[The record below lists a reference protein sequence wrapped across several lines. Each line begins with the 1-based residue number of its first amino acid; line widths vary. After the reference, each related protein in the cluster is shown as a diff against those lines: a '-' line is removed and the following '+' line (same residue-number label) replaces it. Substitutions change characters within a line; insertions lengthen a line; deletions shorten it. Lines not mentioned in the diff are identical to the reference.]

1 MLRFFKFFETL
12 IDPYQKYD
20 ERADFPTGLIAFYRA
35 MLWPA
40 RRLIAISLVLGGIF
54 ALAEAAL
61 IVYAGRLV
69 DILAETPPD
78 QLWERHG
85 GLLLWMA
92 AVAVLIRPAVLIL
105 DNLIMTQG
113 FYAPMGALIRWRT
126 HRKMLRQSLGFFT
139 DDFAGRIANKQIQLA
154 PALNDSVHQTIEAV
168 WYAAIYMAGVAVVLG
183 QTDARLLVPFGVWFA
198 SFIAAACWF
207 VPNVTRRGK
216 AVAEARSTLAG
227 RIVDSYANIQTVK
240 LFAHGRE
247 EEEYART
254 AMEDFRWVFH
264 RQARLYTA
272 LAVLLS
278 VLQVILIVGVIG
290 YSVWLWTE
298 GAISVG
304 AVAASTALVLRMLG
318 MMDWIMWTLSM
329 LFENI
334 GTVQE
339 GIDTVSR
346 PLRLRDKPDAKEF
359 KLTEG
364 AVRFRD
370 VTHKYGGGAGGVA
383 GIDLAIAGGERVGL
397 VGASGAGKSTLVSLV
412 LRFFDPDRGR
422 VTIDGWNLADC
433 TQESVRRHISMVTQ
447 ETSLLHRSIRD
458 NIRYGR
464 PDASDDQIR
473 HAARLVSADEFIP
486 DLRDHRGFSGL
497 DAHVG
502 ERGVRLSGGQRQRI
516 ALARAVLKDAP
527 ILILDEATSALDSE
541 AEAAIQDEL
550 EHLMRGKTVI
560 AVAHRL
566 STIQRMDRIVVL
578 DRGRI
583 AEQGDHRELLARD
596 GLYARFWARQS
607 GGMIGVNGDGESP
620 DQKVRVL

>member
-1 MLRFFKFFETL
+1 MLRFFETL
-12 IDPYQKYD
+12 IDPYQCYD
-20 ERADFPTGLIAFYRA
+20 EKAEFPTGLLAFYRV

-40 RRLIAISLVLGGIF
+40 RKLIAISLVLGGIF

-61 IVYAGRLV
+61 IRYAGQLV
-69 DILAETPPD
+69 DILGSTPPE
-78 QLWERHG
+78 QLWAEHG
-85 GLLLWMA
+85 DLLLWMI
-92 AVAVLIRPAVLIL
+92 AVALIIRPAVLII
-105 DNLIMTQG
+105 DNLVMTQG

-168 WYAAIYMAGVAVVLG
+168 WYAAIYMIGVAIVLG
-183 QTDARLLVPFGVWFA
+183 ETDVRLLIPFGLWFVG
-198 SFIAAACWF
+198 FAAVACWF
-207 VPNVTRRGK
+207 VPTVTRRGK

-227 RIVDSYANIQTVK
+227 RIVDSYTNIQTVK

-247 EEEYART
+247 EEEYARA

-264 RQARLYTA
+264 RQARAYTY
-272 LAVLLS
+272 LSILLS
-278 VLQVILIVGVIG
+278 VLQVILIAGVIG
-290 YSVWLWTE
+290 YAVYLWTE
-298 GAISVG
+298 SAISVG
-304 AVAASTALVLRMLG
+304 AVSAATALVLRMLG

-339 GIDTVSR
+339 GIDTVSK
-346 PLRLRDKPDAKEF
+346 PLRLKDAPNAGE
-359 KLTEG
+359 LALSDG
-364 AVRFRD
+364 AVRFD
-370 VTHKYGGGAGGVA
+370 HVSHLYGGRVGGVS
-383 GIDLAIAGGERVGL
+383 GIDLDIRGGERVGL
-397 VGASGAGKSTLVSLV
+397 VGASGAGKSTLVNLV
-412 LRFFDPDRGR
+412 LRFFDPDEGR
-422 VTIDGWNLADC
+422 VLIDGQDLATL
-433 TQESVRRHISMVTQ
+433 TQESARQQISMVTQ

-464 PDASDDQIR
+464 PQATDEEIWR
-473 HAARLVSADEFIP
+473 AARLVSADQFIP
-486 DLRDHRGFSGL
+486 DLQDHQGFSGL

-541 AEAAIQDEL
+541 VEAAIQGEL
-550 EHLMRGKTVI
+550 EHLMANKTVI
-560 AVAHRL
+560 AIAHRL

-578 DRGRI
+578 DNGRI
-583 AEQGDHRELLARD
+583 AEQGSHHELIAGD
-596 GLYARFWARQS
+596 GLYCRFWARQS
-607 GGMIGVNGDGESP
+607 GGMIGVEAAE
-620 DQKVRVL
+620 